1 MNQIKLKRIESQ
13 IVKEVSDI
21 LLNDTND
28 ELLKTI
34 TITGCEVASDLSY
47 AKIYFTSI
55 VDMDNKEIEH
65 EMEEASLYIRM
76 KLADQIELRHTP
88 KLRFIYDT
96 SIAYGEKIERI
107 IREINEDKKED
118 NND

>member
-21 LLNDTND
+21 LLNETND
-28 ELLKTI
+28 DLMKTV

-55 VDMDNKEIEH
+55 SDMENKEIEA
-65 EMEEASLYIRM
+65 EMEEASSYIRM

-107 IREINEDKKED
+107 IREINEEKDE
-118 NND
+118 N

>member
-21 LLNDTND
+21 LLNETND
-28 ELLKTI
+28 DLMKTV

-55 VDMDNKEIEH
+55 SDMENKEIEA
-65 EMEEASLYIRM
+65 EMEEASSYIRM

-107 IREINEDKKED
+107 IREINEDKDE
-118 NND
+118 N

>member
-21 LLNDTND
+21 LLNETND

-55 VDMDNKEIEH
+55 SDLENALVEA
-65 EMEEASLYIRM
+65 EMEEASSYIRM

-88 KLRFIYDT
+88 KLKFVYDT

-107 IREINEDKKED
+107 IREINEEKKED
-118 NND
+118 

>member
-55 VDMDNKEIEH
+55 VDMDNKEVEK
-65 EMEEASLYIRM
+65 EMEEASSYIRM
-76 KLADQIELRHTP
+76 KLADQIELRHT

-107 IREINEDKKED
+107 IREINEEAKED

>member
-13 IVKEVSDI
+13 IVKEISDI
-21 LLNDTND
+21 LLNETND
-28 ELLKTI
+28 DLMKTI

-55 VDMDNKEIEH
+55 SDMENKEIEA
-65 EMEEASLYIRM
+65 EMEEASSYLRM

-107 IREINEDKKED
+107 IREINEDKDE
-118 NND
+118 N

>member
-1 MNQIKLKRIESQ
+1 MNQVKLKRIESQ

-21 LLNDTND
+21 LLNETND

-47 AKIYFTSI
+47 AKIYFTSFS
-55 VDMDNKEIEH
+55 DMENKAIEA
-65 EMEEASLYIRM
+65 EMEEASSYIRM

-96 SIAYGEKIERI
+96 SIAYGEHID
-107 IREINEDKKED
+107 EIVKEIHDKENRKE
-118 NND
+118 N